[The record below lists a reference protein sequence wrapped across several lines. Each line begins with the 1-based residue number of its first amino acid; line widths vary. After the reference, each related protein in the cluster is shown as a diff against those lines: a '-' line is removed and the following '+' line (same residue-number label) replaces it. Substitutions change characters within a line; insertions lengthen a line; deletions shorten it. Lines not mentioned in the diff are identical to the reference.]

1 MGSGLAQ
8 SILSV
13 RDLDVAWGGR
23 QALSVDGLELGAGE
37 LLGVIGP
44 NGAGKTTLLRALAG
58 LIRPQR
64 GQITLDG
71 ADLQRLGPRQVARL
85 VGYLPQ
91 VRSLHEDLTVAELVA
106 RGLLPMGAMSAAESR
121 RAVREALELCGIAEL
136 RDRRLSQVSG
146 GEGQKAWIAFA
157 IVRRPKVLLLDEPTS
172 HLDYR
177 HQMEVL
183 ELVRRLCSEGVAA
196 VVALHDLWLATRYC
210 HRLLVLD
217 RGRPV
222 AVGPAESVL
231 DTELLRG
238 VFGVEAVAASLPS
251 GGRAWLPAAPS
262 GPTTVE
268 GGDGRERLRERG
280 ARR

>member
-13 RDLDVAWGGR
+13 RDLEVAWGDR
-23 QALSVDGLELGAGE
+23 QGLSLDNLELGTGE

-58 LIRPQR
+58 LMRPQR
-64 GQITLDG
+64 GQIKLDG
-71 ADLQRLGPRQVARL
+71 ADLRKLSPRQVARL

-91 VRSLHEDLTVAELVA
+91 VRAIHEDLTVAELVA
-106 RGLLPMGAMSAAESR
+106 RGLLPVGAMSAAESF
-121 RAVREALELCGIAEL
+121 RAVHEALELCGIAEL

-146 GEGQKAWIAFA
+146 GEGQKAWIAFV

-177 HQMEVL
+177 HQLEVL

-196 VVALHDLWLATRYC
+196 IVAMHDLWLATRYC
-210 HRLLVLD
+210 HRLLVVD

-222 AVGPAESVL
+222 ALGPAESVL

-238 VFGVEAVAASLPS
+238 VLGIEAVEASLPA

-262 GPTTVE
+262 PPT
-268 GGDGRERLRERG
+268 GGDGSSGRERLRKGGTRT
-280 ARR
+280 

>member
-13 RDLDVAWGGR
+13 RDLEVAWAGR
-23 QALSVDGLELGAGE
+23 QALSVGGLELGAGE

-71 ADLQRLGPRQVARL
+71 ADLRRLGPRQVARL

-91 VRSLHEDLTVAELVA
+91 VRSLHGDLTVAELVA
-106 RGLLPMGAMSAAESR
+106 RGLLPLGAMSAAQSFG
-121 RAVREALELCGIAEL
+121 AVQEALELCGIAGL

-146 GEGQKAWIAFA
+146 GEEQKAWIAFV

-183 ELVRRLCSEGVAA
+183 ELVRRLCSQGVAA
-196 VVALHDLWLATRYC
+196 VVAMHDLWLATRYC

-222 AVGPAESVL
+222 ALGPAESVL

-238 VFGVEAVAASLPS
+238 VFGVEAVAASLPA

-262 GPTTVE
+262 PSPSGQRS
-268 GGDGRERLRERG
+268 DGRERMGERG
-280 ARR
+280 ART